1 MSRKKISSNL
11 QLKIRQYLRF
21 IWQEELT
28 QNAEFENAIVE
39 KLSKSLKEELYL
51 EANGSILNRYSMFF
65 ANFSE
70 KMLRSLMYQMKEVRF
85 NPEDLIFAQNSTEDS
100 EIYFIT
106 KGKVEIS
113 IDLPRRYSK
122 NFKKSLQ
129 ILTKDSVFGELSF
142 FSGLSRSASAKSK
155 DFSTMLCI
163 KRDDFLK
170 ILNKFPED
178 YEKYCLI
185 KDQLTIDSNF
195 NSINTSC
202 YSCNSFEHLMKD
214 CPLFHFSK
222 IFQMNKIKAH
232 SQQLSRMVCKR
243 KGKKTNNAR
252 KYLEVIQ
259 KNTENFQDFDKMNNS
274 DFINNLNE
282 VLNEE
287 EMTKSINPPIITISY
302 QKLPDDENKKLSIIN
317 NIINK

>member
-28 QNAEFENAIVE
+28 QNAEFENSIVD

-113 IDLPRRYSK
+113 IDVPKRYSK

-142 FSGLSRSASAKSK
+142 FSGLPRSASAKSK
-155 DFSTMLCI
+155 DFSTTLCI

-185 KDQLTIDSNF
+185 RDQLTIDSNF

-214 CPLFHFSK
+214 CPLFHFSRT
-222 IFQMNKIKAH
+222 FQMNKIKAH
-232 SQQLSRMVCKR
+232 SQQLSRIACKR
-243 KGKKTNNAR
+243 KGKKSNNAR
-252 KYLEVIQ
+252 KSIEVIQ
-259 KNTENFQDFDKMNNS
+259 KKTEEFQDFDKLDNS

-287 EMTKSINPPIITISY
+287 EMAKSINPIITISY
-302 QKLPDDENKKLSIIN
+302 QKIPNDENKKLSIIN
-317 NIINK
+317 NIIEK